1 VEQHQSILTTHFGS
15 LFRARSATSPVT
27 LRSTRCY
34 FTAMLP
40 ENSLESAQRWTD
52 CSKQR
57 SFKMPKLPEPSYRPH
72 DQSPRKP
79 RRMVDLDVRPIIKH
93 KSLRSLD
100 EILDQDSSTRGSVPS
115 KPTRQRSRSE
125 VVRNV
130 MYFEGVVPAAID
142 IPLDFQHH
150 RRIA

>member
-1 VEQHQSILTTHFGS
+1 
-15 LFRARSATSPVT
+15 
-27 LRSTRCY
+27 
-34 FTAMLP
+34 
-40 ENSLESAQRWTD
+40 
-52 CSKQR
+52 
-57 SFKMPKLPEPSYRPH
+57 
-72 DQSPRKP
+72 
-79 RRMVDLDVRPIIKH
+79 MVDLDVRPIIKH